1 MNALHQLTRSFAIA
15 ILVCFA
21 TSTFA
26 QTVPVVTAKRDLP
39 ASTVLDANDVEI
51 SQWDVQKTP
60 GKSFAEVESVVG
72 QTLINKVFAN
82 SPILKTNLVK
92 VAEENPVS
100 REDDRIIAIPV
111 SISTRYEISELVRLV
126 YQDDKG
132 ERQVIADNLKVFH
145 IGEPDTIQGEDGK
158 QIFIRFVSVLAPLE
172 TAEKISNSIN
182 ERQGIHVLEK
192 LNPKPVQNTDNNS
205 TQTNTGRQPTPN
217 TVAPPRQATNIPR
230 NAKIYAD
237 QLRNMARLLEAQ
249 AAELEDQGRYE
260 QADLIREA
268 CQNLREAGR
277 VK

>member
-1 MNALHQLTRSFAIA
+1 MKALHQLTQYFAIA
-15 ILVCFA
+15 ILFCFA

-60 GKSFAEVESVVG
+60 GKSFAEIDSVVG

-92 VAEENPVS
+92 VAEEEPIS

-126 YQDDKG
+126 YQDEQG
-132 ERQVIADNLKVFH
+132 EREVIADNLKVFH

-182 ERQGIHVLEK
+182 ERKGIHVLEK
-192 LNPKPVQNTDNNS
+192 LNPKPVQNAEKSN
-205 TQTNTGRQPTPN
+205 TQTSTGRQPTPN
-217 TVAPPRQATNIPR
+217 NNTPPRQAAAVPR
-230 NAKIYAD
+230 NPQVYAD
-237 QLRNMARLLEAQ
+237 QLRTMARLLEQQ
-249 AAELEDQGRYE
+249 AAELEEQGRYE

-268 CQNLREAGR
+268 CQKLREAGR